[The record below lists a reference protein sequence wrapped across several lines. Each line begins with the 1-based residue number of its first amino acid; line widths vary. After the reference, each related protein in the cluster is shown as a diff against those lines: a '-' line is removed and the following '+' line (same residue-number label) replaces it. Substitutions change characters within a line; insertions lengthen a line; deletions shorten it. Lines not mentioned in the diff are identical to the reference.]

1 MIMIIYDYDYCIY
14 IVIYIYMIIYTV
26 CNLTT
31 NHEPSRAASRAWF
44 WSNSMHRAQDLPVA
58 MNNLQVGIV
67 REIQEAYPW

>member
-1 MIMIIYDYDYCIY
+1 MIMITVYIY
-14 IVIYIYMIIYTV
+14 IVIYMIIYTV